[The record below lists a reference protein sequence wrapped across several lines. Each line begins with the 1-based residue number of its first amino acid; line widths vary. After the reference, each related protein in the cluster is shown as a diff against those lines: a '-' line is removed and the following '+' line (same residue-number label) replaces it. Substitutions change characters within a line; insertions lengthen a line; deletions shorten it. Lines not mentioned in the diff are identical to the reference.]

1 MTKEPAGKGAFYR
14 LMRDWHGY
22 LSAFAFVILLFFAVT
37 GVLLNHPNLYPG
49 PGVPYFD
56 KELDLTPSELASV
69 KAAKVPDK
77 ALVDLISK
85 KIPLAGGYAG
95 GGMMSGALVARTE
108 GVRGTSDL
116 EVNLTTGHVE
126 VNVSRHNAVTVL
138 NGLHR
143 GETAGPVW
151 RIVIDVMAG
160 ALIVMAILGYILFF
174 ALRFRL
180 RTALI
185 LTTASLILF
194 VGAFMLV
201 AS

>member
-22 LSAFAFVILLFFAVT
+22 LSAFAFLSLLFFAVT
-37 GVLLNHPNLYPG
+37 GVLLNHPKLYPG

-56 KELDLTPSELASV
+56 KELDLTPAELAGV
-69 KAAKVPDK
+69 KSAKIPDK
-77 ALVDLISK
+77 ALVDLIAK
-85 KIPLAGGYAG
+85 KVPLAGNYAG

-108 GVRGTSDL
+108 GVRGTSDV

-126 VNVSRHNAVTVL
+126 VNVSRHNFVTVL

-143 GETAGPVW
+143 GETAGAVW
-151 RIVIDVMAG
+151 KGVIDVMAG
-160 ALIVMAILGYILFF
+160 ALIAMALLGYILFF

-185 LTTASLILF
+185 ITAASLILF
-194 VGAFMLV
+194 AGAFALL
-201 AS
+201 AT